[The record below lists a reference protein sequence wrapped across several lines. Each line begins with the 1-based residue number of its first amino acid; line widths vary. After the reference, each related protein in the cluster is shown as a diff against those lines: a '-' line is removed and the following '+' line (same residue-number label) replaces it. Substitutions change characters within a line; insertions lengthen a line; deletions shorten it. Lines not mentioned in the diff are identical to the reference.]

1 MATREYPERPIV
13 GVGAIIL
20 DHSPDHSPDARKVLL
35 VRRGTEPNRGEWSL
49 PGGAVQ
55 TGEKL
60 QEAVRR
66 EILEETGLAV
76 RVEEVV
82 EVLDRILRDEQGRV
96 RFHYVLVDFLC
107 RSEGGRLEA
116 ATDVTETRW
125 VSRPELPQYGLHPE
139 TLRVIE
145 KAFLVLQS
153 PPSPAAG

>member
-20 DHSPDHSPDARKVLL
+20 DHSPDHRKVLL

-55 TGEKL
+55 AGEKL

-82 EVLDRILRDEQGRV
+82 EVLDRIVRDEQGRV
-96 RFHYVLVDFLC
+96 RFHYVLVDIEQDEVE
-107 RSEGGRLEA
+107 EGQILGCPECGVDLEIIS
-116 ATDVTETRW
+116 TNPLEV
-125 VSRPELPQYGLHPE
+125 ELVEEEEELDDE
-139 TLRVIE
+139 EEEDIE
-145 KAFLVLQS
+145 EEEDDEEE
-153 PPSPAAG
+153 